1 MATPMGLLHKQLGR
15 VIMPKTTTLYDPKPE
30 RKGHS
35 PIRAQYC
42 SFIIIS
48 ILIHLLTPSPHVSL
62 PYGTNV
68 EIEHFGV
75 VDFAGDDSSTPSI
88 LFLTRS
94 SIGVPLEALP
104 VVRFLDLLVSRIFW
118 DPDDLVGAFSW
129 IHGGEETIN

>member
-15 VIMPKTTTLYDPKPE
+15 VIMPKRTTLYDPKPE

-35 PIRAQYC
+35 RIRAQYR

-68 EIEHFGV
+68 EIEH
-75 VDFAGDDSSTPSI
+75 ASSAQAEQRQPS
-88 LFLTRS
+88 S
-94 SIGVPLEALP
+94 SLGPNALD
-104 VVRFLDLLVSRIFW
+104 RRQQHQGI
-118 DPDDLVGAFSW
+118 
-129 IHGGEETIN
+129 